1 MHRIITTV
9 ATTATTMAMTD
20 YLALAVVLA
29 SMLAMSIDNVTGALL
44 FGALV
49 GYLAPAITSDVSMTP
64 STMPTSRSAA
74 TEPKL
79 LVTTHLKR
87 QPAAYK

>member
-20 YLALAVVLA
+20 YLALAVVMA

-49 GYLAPAITSDVSMTP
+49 GYMAPAITSD
-64 STMPTSRSAA
+64 A
-74 TEPKL
+74 
-79 LVTTHLKR
+79 
-87 QPAAYK
+87 Q